1 MEVRIVM
8 PGRGLFG
15 AMAARRPGA
24 LTLALALWLV
34 LEFVA
39 FWIVVDRIGL
49 AGACLVGLAA
59 TLAGIVILRHVG
71 RGAIDGL
78 RRAAEG
84 GAPQEGALLDGV
96 LAAAGGALLILP
108 GFVSDLV
115 GLALAAPSLRG
126 WIARRFAPAQVAG
139 ARPAPPGV
147 IDLDPQDWRVG
158 ADPQTPRLGREQN
171 VGRGPR

>member
-1 MEVRIVM
+1 M
-8 PGRGLFG
+8 PARGLFG

-24 LTLALALWLV
+24 LTLALALWILV
-34 LEFVA
+34 EFLA
-39 FWIVVDRIGL
+39 FWIVVER
-49 AGACLVGLAA
+49 VGLGGAFLIGVGA
-59 TLAGIVILRHVG
+59 TLAGAVVLRQVG

-78 RRAAEG
+78 RRAAQG

-96 LAAAGGALLILP
+96 LAAAGGVLLVLP

-126 WIARRFAPAQVAG
+126 WIARRFAPSIPA

-147 IDLDPQDWRVG
+147 IDLAPQDWRAG
-158 ADPQTPRLGREQN
+158 ADPEAPRIGRE
-171 VGRGPR
+171 RR

>member
-1 MEVRIVM
+1 MSA
-8 PGRGLFG
+8 RGLFG

-34 LEFVA
+34 LEFAA
-39 FWIVVDRIGL
+39 FWIVVDRVGL
-49 AGACLVGLAA
+49 LGACLIGLAA
-59 TLAGIVILRHVG
+59 TLAGIAILRHAG

-78 RRAAEG
+78 RRAANG
-84 GAPQEGALLDGV
+84 DAPREGALLDGV
-96 LAAAGGALLILP
+96 LAATGGVLLILP

-126 WIARRFAPAQVAG
+126 WIARRFAPTQVA

-147 IDLDPQDWRVG
+147 IDLDPQDWRAG
-158 ADPQTPRLGREQN
+158 ADPAAPRIGRES
-171 VGRGPR
+171 R

>member
-15 AMAARRPGA
+15 AVAARRPGA

-49 AGACLVGLAA
+49 AGACLVGLVA
-59 TLAGIVILRHVG
+59 TLAGVVILRHVG

-78 RRAAEG
+78 RKAAQG

-126 WIARRFAPAQVAG
+126 WIARRFAPAVAS

-147 IDLDPQDWRVG
+147 IDLDPQDWRAG
-158 ADPQTPRLGREQN
+158 ADPRTPRIGREPG
-171 VGRGPR
+171 VGGEPR